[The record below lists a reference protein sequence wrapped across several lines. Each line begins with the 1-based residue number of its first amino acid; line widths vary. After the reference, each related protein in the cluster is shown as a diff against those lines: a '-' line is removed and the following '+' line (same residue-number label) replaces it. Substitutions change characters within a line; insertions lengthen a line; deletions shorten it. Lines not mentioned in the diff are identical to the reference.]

1 MYKTTLPVSGAC
13 LLAKISGVVANNWES
28 PGKFGSSHVS
38 FNKTDGKAV
47 QLAGGM
53 SKDGKVA
60 SLSFWI
66 NPESSDFHLFSLDGI
81 APELSLSLRKQRPLF
96 SMSGLNQQS
105 LPGTSGDEFWA
116 NGYLPLNQWSHLVF
130 TYSLEN
136 RRVRFYLNGEFD
148 SEASFANSQIFPLAQ
163 AFRLGPQDGIE
174 SSLTEGK
181 VDDFRIYHVELNTSE
196 ISGIYGGGNGD
207 FYNRSIEFSYDSN
220 LQIPK
225 PVTIRFLEDGFPVEL
240 NATGSGQFTS
250 ADLSVTNATE
260 TNPTPVW
267 QSAGVYLI
275 QLTPSDDNST
285 SPMVVAITGSGISTN
300 LFEQTFPDKTESIPY
315 NIQVPLI
322 HSPTLSRWA
331 VGQFGSFSFLTE
343 HGVTLSISGGPSWLD
358 FNSTSGVLS
367 GTPTESNNTT
377 ITLSVENPHSTVTQ
391 SHLIE
396 VYDPNAFSAK
406 LDLTPVGALA
416 GENPNNLPGLVLQFD
431 AMDLAEANGTALSSW
446 SDSSGAGHPLDRVRG
461 DPRVLISQAL
471 NDKKV
476 VHFNGLSQLYSSFD
490 FGSLLSDYTV
500 LSFMRHTGGQNE
512 TVIGSVGT
520 NWVFGLGAGSSSY
533 WKMGSVITQASSAD
547 QNWHLFAGTFSSNGD
562 AVLWRDQVKVF
573 EQNTTISSDSKPKF
587 LALGGSQ
594 SNEKFSNS
602 EVAEVLLY
610 NRVLSNTEL
619 SNLQNYLRVKW
630 NGGTVENFPMLV
642 RLSLANHPSFDLNSF
657 ADPSTGGDLRFYD
670 QDNTELVY
678 EVDEWNASG
687 ESLVWVKVPSL
698 SPSSKVFAYWGND
711 DNTTV
716 PSYRIDG
723 SLWSGFDGV
732 WHMEDTTD
740 SSSNLRTA
748 TGNGGVT
755 IGVSSIVGR
764 GSLLDGNDDDFSI
777 NGYNGITGNNARS
790 ISMWLKVHKRVVVC

>member
-1 MYKTTLPVSGAC
+1 MT
-13 LLAKISGVVANNWES
+13 
-28 PGKFGSSHVS
+28 
-38 FNKTDGKAV
+38 
-47 QLAGGM
+47 
-53 SKDGKVA
+53 
-60 SLSFWI
+60 
-66 NPESSDFHLFSLDGI
+66 
-81 APELSLSLRKQRPLF
+81 
-96 SMSGLNQQS
+96 
-105 LPGTSGDEFWA
+105 
-116 NGYLPLNQWSHLVF
+116 
-130 TYSLEN
+130 
-136 RRVRFYLNGEFD
+136 
-148 SEASFANSQIFPLAQ
+148 
-163 AFRLGPQDGIE
+163 
-174 SSLTEGK
+174 
-181 VDDFRIYHVELNTSE
+181 
-196 ISGIYGGGNGD
+196 
-207 FYNRSIEFSYDSN
+207 
-220 LQIPK
+220 
-225 PVTIRFLEDGFPVEL
+225 
-240 NATGSGQFTS
+240 
-250 ADLSVTNATE
+250 
-260 TNPTPVW
+260 
-267 QSAGVYLI
+267 
-275 QLTPSDDNST
+275 
-285 SPMVVAITGSGISTN
+285 
-300 LFEQTFPDKTESIPY
+300 
-315 NIQVPLI
+315 
-322 HSPTLSRWA
+322 
-331 VGQFGSFSFLTE
+331 
-343 HGVTLSISGGPSWLD
+343 
-358 FNSTSGVLS
+358 
-367 GTPTESNNTT
+367 
-377 ITLSVENPHSTVTQ
+377 
-391 SHLIE
+391 
-396 VYDPNAFSAK
+396 PNAFSAK

-416 GENPNNLPGLVLQFD
+416 GENPNNLPGLVLQLD

-716 PSYRIDG
+716 PSYRIRWK
-723 SLWSGFDGV
+723 SLEWFR
-732 WHMEDTTD
+732 WCLAH
-740 SSSNLRTA
+740 
-748 TGNGGVT
+748 
-755 IGVSSIVGR
+755 GR
-764 GSLLDGNDDDFSI
+764 
-777 NGYNGITGNNARS
+777 YN
-790 ISMWLKVHKRVVVC
+790 